1 MSKPLGPIL
10 IHHLIYQVAIGG
22 SRFCLVHSKTDI
34 FTRIDGKNTLATA
47 WCQNIDATTTTTTLT
62 TGEWENGV
70 ELNRAIVESVQKL
83 WQPTI
88 STIMMK
94 TLFKGFSF
102 IFVQC
107 GNKQRRYFFLY
118 IAWQGMRAADEHQS
132 PALPDFHLSQLRQLR
147 PFRAGKLLQGR
158 VPVAELLWHTEFLF
172 VTIKMQILVFRSA
185 H

>member
-1 MSKPLGPIL
+1 MLVPIGKIDHINALGPIS
-10 IHHLIYQVAIGG
+10 IHHMIYQVVIGG

-70 ELNRAIVESVQKL
+70 ELNRAIVESLQKL

-94 TLFKGFSF
+94 TLEGIFRLFLFNVEINREGTFFIYCLARHEGARAQPCQTSIFPSCANWGLSEPENYYKVGF
-102 IFVQC
+102 
-107 GNKQRRYFFLY
+107 
-118 IAWQGMRAADEHQS
+118 
-132 PALPDFHLSQLRQLR
+132 LSQNCSGTLSFYL
-147 PFRAGKLLQGR
+147 
-158 VPVAELLWHTEFLF
+158 
-172 VTIKMQILVFRSA
+172 
-185 H
+185 

>member
-1 MSKPLGPIL
+1 MPKPLGPIL
-10 IHHLIYQVAIGG
+10 IHHMIYQVAIGG

-34 FTRIDGKNTLATA
+34 FTRIVEKKNTLATA

-70 ELNRAIVESVQKL
+70 ELNRAIVESLQKL

-88 STIMMK
+88 MMK
-94 TLFKGFSF
+94 TLLKGFSF

-107 GNKQRRYFFLY
+107 GNKQRRYFFY
-118 IAWQGMRAADEHQS
+118 ILPGKAWGRQS
-132 PALPDFHLSQLRQLR
+132 PALPDFHLSQLRELR

-172 VTIKMQILVFRSA
+172 VTIQMQILVFRSA

>member
-1 MSKPLGPIL
+1 MPKPLGPIL
-10 IHHLIYQVAIGG
+10 IHHMIYQVAIGG

-34 FTRIDGKNTLATA
+34 FTRIVEKKNTLATA

-70 ELNRAIVESVQKL
+70 ELNRAIVESLQKL

-94 TLFKGFSF
+94 TLLKGFSF

-107 GNKQRRYFFLY
+107 GNKQRRYFFY
-118 IAWQGMRAADEHQS
+118 ILPGRAWGLQMSTRAQPCQTSIFPSCVNWGLSE
-132 PALPDFHLSQLRQLR
+132 PENYYKVGFLSQNCSGTLSFYL
-147 PFRAGKLLQGR
+147 
-158 VPVAELLWHTEFLF
+158 
-172 VTIKMQILVFRSA
+172 
-185 H
+185 